1 MKMKDKLEK
10 FGHKRGYYAVRS
22 TFVGFLA
29 CLSIFSMVAI
39 PTYIA
44 SRSGNN
50 MSQAEEIKDD
60 DDVEDPDV
68 QSVTDIDL

>member
-44 SRSGNN
+44 SHSGNN
-50 MSQAEEIKDD
+50 LSQAEAINED
-60 DDVEDPDV
+60 DDVDDNEIETV
-68 QSVTDIDL
+68 RYA

>member
-1 MKMKDKLEK
+1 MVMKDKLVK

-44 SRSGNN
+44 SHSGNN
-50 MSQAEEIKDD
+50 LSQAEAINED
-60 DDVEDPDV
+60 DDVDDNEIETV
-68 QSVTDIDL
+68 RYA